1 MVLVDVAAHIDQ
13 LEQHGRALGAAV
25 ERAGLAADVPTCPT
39 WDVRELLAHIGM
51 VHRWATTYVRDGEA
65 AFATETPSFPAPVD
79 DALSWYRDGHATL
92 VQTLR
97 AASDDLVAMTFLA
110 DAGAPRAFWA
120 RRQAHETA
128 IHRSDA
134 EAALGTT
141 PEFERDFALDGIAEL
156 LEGFY
161 ARGRGKL
168 VADPPVS
175 LRIAPDDADTYW
187 RVEIRPDGRSIE
199 RDAEGTADAMFAGRA
214 SDLYVTLWNR
224 RSSGEVRISGDPAVA
239 ALWRERAR
247 IRFG

>member
-1 MVLVDVAAHIDQ
+1 MVVVDVAAHIDQ
-13 LEQHGRALGAAV
+13 LEQHGRALGDAV
-25 ERAGLAADVPTCPT
+25 ERAGLAAEVPTCPT

-51 VHRWATTYVRDGEA
+51 VHRWATTHVRDGEA
-65 AFATETPSFPAPVD
+65 AANTDPTSFPAPAD
-79 DALSWYRDGHATL
+79 DVVGWYRDGHTTL
-92 VQTLR
+92 VHTLR
-97 AASDDLVAMTFLA
+97 AAPDDLVAMTFLA
-110 DAGAPRAFWA
+110 DAGTPRAFWA

-134 EAALGTT
+134 EAALGTV

-187 RVEIRPDGRSIE
+187 RVEIRPDGRAIE
-199 RDAEGTADAMFAGRA
+199 RDAEGKVDAMFAGRA
-214 SDLYVTLWNR
+214 SDLYLTLWNR
-224 RSSGEVRISGDPAVA
+224 RSSGEVRTSGDQAVA

-247 IRFG
+247 VRFS